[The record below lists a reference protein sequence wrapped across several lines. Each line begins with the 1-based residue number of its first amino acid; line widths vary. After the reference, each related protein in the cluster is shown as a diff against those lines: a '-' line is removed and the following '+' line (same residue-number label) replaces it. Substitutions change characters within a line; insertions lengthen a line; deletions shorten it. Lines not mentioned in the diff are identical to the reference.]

1 MKGIVKA
8 FDNLPWIAKLLLCLP
23 VLNIAWAIYRIC
35 KGADTNNVLM
45 LIVGIFW
52 VIFGEI
58 DKCPR
63 PTAKKQAARRQ
74 PVFVQMIVL

>member
-52 VIFGEI
+52 VIFGSTVFWI
-58 DKCPR
+58 VDLVCTIVWKR
-63 PTAKKQAARRQ
+63 PT
-74 PVFVQMIVL
+74 VLA

>member
-35 KGADTNNVLM
+35 KGADTSNVLM

-52 VIFGEI
+52 VIFGSTVFWI
-58 DKCPR
+58 VDLVCTIVWKR
-63 PTAKKQAARRQ
+63 PT
-74 PVFVQMIVL
+74 VLA